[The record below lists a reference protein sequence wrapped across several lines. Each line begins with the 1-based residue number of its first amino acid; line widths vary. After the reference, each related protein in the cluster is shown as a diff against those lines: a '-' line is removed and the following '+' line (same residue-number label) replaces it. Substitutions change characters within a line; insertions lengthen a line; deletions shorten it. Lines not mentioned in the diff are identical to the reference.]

1 MEIYVILANG
11 IEYAPNGSVIIDT
24 KGKWETVRSND
35 RNEQIIAYSDKS
47 AAELM
52 LNHMI
57 GEAKCYNKDPKI
69 QFKLVSFQV

>member
-24 KGKWETVRSND
+24 KGKWETVRSSD

-47 AAELM
+47 AAESM
-52 LNHMI
+52 LERLI
-57 GEAKCYNKDPKI
+57 GEAKYYDKDPKI
-69 QFKLVSFQV
+69 QFKLASFQV